1 MTRKPSLTA
10 RENLYRVHGITNL
23 EEAVSTKYL
32 AKGFVKK
39 SIVVN
44 GRNALLVKGAIQ
56 AEAPWSA
63 RLAEIT
69 NIPINLSN
77 STAGALLLIQD
88 GDNEAWALSYG
99 GIGFRLLDQTKLD
112 QGFGM
117 RIALRTASSED
128 IQSITRTTLDARV
141 RTDRSSIPA
150 GEALRVF
157 GIGDFGEVIT
167 RIGATAIVEGL
178 TVGDRDIR
186 VRASN
191 SLSLPL
197 GKTPDTLTNDL
208 DAIFQALALS
218 IKPELQ
224 ALEQLEQV
232 KDKER
237 IGQLDTKLRIYLS
250 NNVDSNEGRL
260 ALGWP
265 FERVDE
271 YGTPSSFKIT
281 GTNRGR
287 INSKVGVPQL
297 GDLIEAVKIKDPEDP
312 LLAAKSVKVMLFQ
325 DDDGGDQIGPAIP
338 VIKWLFYETRLNS
351 ERYCLFNSKWYA
363 LDTNYTN
370 LIKDRVKDIFDREPP
385 IQLPDWDITE
395 YPNELSYNTKAACDI
410 GGFNLDRHLL
420 RTKQNP
426 RGFEACDIITLDGEL
441 IHVKHVNRS
450 TSASHLI
457 AQANV
462 STQALL
468 RDNEAYQKLR
478 EIVGEKGGNTDRFP
492 DRPTSVV
499 LGIAREGGFTADSLF
514 SFSQVT
520 LASLDSWLTF
530 SGVKLSVIPINRYS

>member
-1 MTRKPSLTA
+1 MPRKPSLTA
-10 RENLYRVHGITNL
+10 RETLYRVRGITNL

-32 AKGFVKK
+32 AKGFDKK

-44 GRNALLVKGAIQ
+44 GRNALLVKGVIQ
-56 AEAPWSA
+56 TEAPWAA
-63 RLAEIT
+63 RLAEIS

-99 GIGFRLLDQTKLD
+99 MGFRLLDQTKLD

-117 RIALRTASSED
+117 RIVLRTASSEY

-150 GEALRVF
+150 GDSLLGF

-167 RIGATAIVEGL
+167 RINATAKVKGL
-178 TVGDRDIR
+178 TIGDRDIR
-186 VRASN
+186 VRAAD
-191 SLSLPL
+191 SLSLLL
-197 GKTPDTLTNDL
+197 GKTSITLTSDL
-208 DAIFQALALS
+208 DAISRALTLS
-218 IKPELQ
+218 PKSELQ
-224 ALEQLEQV
+224 ALDQLKQV
-232 KDKER
+232 KDKEK

-271 YGTPSSFKIT
+271 YGTPSSYKIT

-287 INSKVGVPQL
+287 INFEVGVPQL

-312 LLAAKSVKVMLFQ
+312 LLAAKSVKVKLFQ
-325 DDDGGDQIGPAIP
+325 DDDGGDQMGPAIP
-338 VIKWLFYETRLNS
+338 VINWLFYETHLNS
-351 ERYCLFNSKWYA
+351 ERYCFFGSKWYA
-363 LDTNYTN
+363 MDTDYSER
-370 LIKDRVKDIFDREPP
+370 IKARVEDIFARRPP
-385 IQLPDWDITE
+385 VQLPDWNITE
-395 YPNELSYNTKAACDI
+395 HPKEFCYNRKAASDI
-410 GGFNLDRHLL
+410 GGIVLDGCLL
-420 RTKQNP
+420 RTTQSQT
-426 RGFEACDIITLDGEL
+426 GFEACDIITPHGDL
-441 IHVKHVNRS
+441 IHVKHVNSS
-450 TSASHLI
+450 TLASHLI
-457 AQANV
+457 AQAYV

-468 RDNEAYQKLR
+468 HDNEAYQKLR
-478 EIVGEKGGNTDRFP
+478 EIVGEKGGNTDRLP

-499 LGIAREGGFTADSLF
+499 LGIAREGRFTADSLF

-520 LASLDSWLTF
+520 LARLDSWLAV
-530 SGVKLSVIPINRYS
+530 SGIDLSVVPINRCS

>member
-1 MTRKPSLTA
+1 MPRKPSLTA
-10 RENLYRVHGITNL
+10 RENLYRVRGITNL

-32 AKGFVKK
+32 AKGFDKK

-56 AEAPWSA
+56 TEAPWAA
-63 RLAEIT
+63 RLAEIS

-99 GIGFRLLDQTKLD
+99 MGFRLLDQTKLD

-117 RIALRTASSED
+117 RIVLRTASSEY

-150 GEALRVF
+150 GDSLLGF

-167 RIGATAIVEGL
+167 RINATAKVKGL
-178 TVGDRDIR
+178 TIGDRDIR
-186 VRASN
+186 VRAAD
-191 SLSLPL
+191 SLSLLL
-197 GKTPDTLTNDL
+197 GKTPITLTSDL
-208 DAIFQALALS
+208 DAISRALTLS
-218 IKPELQ
+218 PKSELQ
-224 ALEQLEQV
+224 ALDQLKQV
-232 KDKER
+232 KDKEK
-237 IGQLDTKLRIYLS
+237 IGQLDTKLRRYLS

-271 YGTPSSFKIT
+271 YGTPSSYKIT

-287 INSKVGVPQL
+287 INFEVGVPQL

-312 LLAAKSVKVMLFQ
+312 LLAAKSVKVKLFQ
-325 DDDGGDQIGPAIP
+325 DDDGGDQMGPAIP
-338 VIKWLFYETRLNS
+338 VINWLFYETHLNS
-351 ERYCLFNSKWYA
+351 ERYSFFGSKWYA
-363 LDTNYTN
+363 MDTDYSER
-370 LIKDRVKDIFDREPP
+370 IKARVEDIFARRSPV
-385 IQLPDWDITE
+385 QLPDWNITE
-395 YPNELSYNTKAACDI
+395 HPKEFCYNRKAASDI
-410 GGFNLDRHLL
+410 GGIILDGCLL
-420 RTKQNP
+420 RTTQSQT
-426 RGFEACDIITLDGEL
+426 GFEACDIITPHGDL
-441 IHVKHVNRS
+441 IHVKHVNSS
-450 TSASHLI
+450 TLASHLI
-457 AQANV
+457 AQAYV

-468 RDNEAYQKLR
+468 HDNEAYQKLR
-478 EIVGEKGGNTDRFP
+478 EIVGEKGGNTDRLP

-499 LGIAREGGFTADSLF
+499 LGIAREGRFTADSLF

-520 LASLDSWLTF
+520 LARLDSWLAV
-530 SGVKLSVIPINRYS
+530 SGIDLSVVPINRCS

>member
-39 SIVVN
+39 SIVVD

-56 AEAPWSA
+56 TEAPWAA

-69 NIPINLSN
+69 NIPINLGTI
-77 STAGALLLIQD
+77 TAGALLLIQD

-99 GIGFRLLDQTKLD
+99 GMGFRLLDQTKLD

-363 LDTNYTN
+363 LDTNYVKR
-370 LIKDRVKDIFDREPP
+370 IKDRVEDIFAREAPV
-385 IQLPDWDITE
+385 QLPDWNIMECPDE
-395 YPNELSYNTKAACDI
+395 SSYNEVASDI
-410 GGFNLDRHLL
+410 CGINLDRCLL
-420 RTKQNP
+420 RTTQNP
-426 RGFEACDIITLDGEL
+426 RGFEACDIITLDGDL

-450 TSASHLI
+450 TLASHLI
-457 AQANV
+457 AQAYV

-468 RDNEAYQKLR
+468 HDNEAYQKLR
-478 EIVGEKGGNTDRFP
+478 EIVGKKGGNADRLP

-499 LGIAREGGFTADSLF
+499 LGIAREGRFTADSLF

-520 LASLDSWLTF
+520 LARLDSWLAV
-530 SGVKLSVIPINRYS
+530 SGIDLSVVPINRCS